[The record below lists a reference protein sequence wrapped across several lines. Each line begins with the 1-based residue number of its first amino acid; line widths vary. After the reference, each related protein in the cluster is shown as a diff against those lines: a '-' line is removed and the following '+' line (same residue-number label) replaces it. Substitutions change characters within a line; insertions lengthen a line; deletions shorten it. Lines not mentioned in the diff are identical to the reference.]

1 MPRFSILFNQHPAT
15 LSDGRCYHFNNYI
28 FIQLTVQRLA
38 ILLFLTLLFGHSSAQ
53 IFLPVD
59 EGSSVKF
66 SIKNFGFSTSG
77 RFTGVKGKIQ
87 FDANNTTAAGFS
99 VTIDAGSVNTDN
111 STRDKHLRKEDY
123 FDAAKYPLISF
134 GSTNVT
140 RDAAGKFLI
149 TGNLTIK
156 GVTKQISFPFTA
168 VAQNNGYLFSGS
180 FTINRRDF
188 GVGGNSMVLADNLQV
203 SLNVFAKKN

>member
-1 MPRFSILFNQHPAT
+1 MIHSI
-15 LSDGRCYHFNNYI
+15 
-28 FIQLTVQRLA
+28 VQRLA
-38 ILLFLTLLFGHSSAQ
+38 ILLFLTLLFGYSRAQ

-66 SIKNFGFSTSG
+66 SIKKFGFSTNGS
-77 RFTGVKGKIQ
+77 FTGLKGKIL
-87 FDANNTTAAGFS
+87 FDASNTAITSFM
-99 VTIDAGSVNTDN
+99 VTVDAGSVNTDN

-123 FDAAKYPLISF
+123 FDAVKYPLISF
-134 GSTNVT
+134 GSTNIT
-140 RDAAGKFLI
+140 RDATGKFLI

-168 VAQNNGYLFSGS
+168 VAQNNAYLFSGS